1 MKGRTICPKCKH
13 EFVLD
18 VPDSQTTHDI
28 ICPKCENKF
37 TIQTK
42 AGNTETSKECFW
54 EEHGEPRKT
63 ILSSIKPKTN
73 KPMIAAILLTAVFV
87 MGITT
92 AVFSETFME
101 TSLDALSNAG
111 MDGTVELSV
120 MNSTNYSLSNVS
132 ITINGINGN
141 TNENGLH
148 MIENVSLGVQ
158 EITFSLP
165 GYKTLTC
172 EILVTPVIAASHEIK
187 MEEGTGQETI
197 LFNSI
202 GCSAIFAIFAV
213 FALLGAVSAYK
224 RRNLDVAVAGSII
237 GIFCFG
243 FLLIASILG
252 IIAFIIIMMSKEE
265 FDDGKKG
272 KVF

>member
-18 VPDSQTTHDI
+18 VPDSRETHDI

-37 TIQTK
+37 TVQTK
-42 AGNTETSKECFW
+42 AGNTETSEECLW

-63 ILSSIKPKTN
+63 ILSSIKPRTN
-73 KPMIAAILLTAVFV
+73 KPMIAAILLVAVFV

-111 MDGTVELSV
+111 MEGTVELSV

-132 ITINGINGN
+132 ITINGIDNN
-141 TNENGLH
+141 TNENGFY
-148 MIENVSLGVQ
+148 MMGNVSLGVQ
-158 EITFSLP
+158 EITFSLT
-165 GYKTLTC
+165 GYKTLTY
-172 EILVTPVIAASHEIK
+172 EILVTPVITASHEIK

-197 LFNSI
+197 PFNSI

-224 RRNLDVAVAGSII
+224 RRNLDVAAAGSII

-243 FLLIASILG
+243 FLLMASILG

-265 FDDGKKG
+265 FDNGKKG